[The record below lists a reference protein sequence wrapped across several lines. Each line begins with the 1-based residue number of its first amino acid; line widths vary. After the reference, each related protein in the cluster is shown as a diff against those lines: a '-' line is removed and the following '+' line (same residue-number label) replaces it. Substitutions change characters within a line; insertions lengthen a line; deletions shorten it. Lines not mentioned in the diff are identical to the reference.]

1 MSKKL
6 LLTALIG
13 FVALTASAR
22 EMTTADTRNQYKPY
36 PQPTRQLTSAPAG
49 YEVFHMEHYGRHG
62 SRWLTDSESYAYPVE
77 QLARAERN
85 GVLTDEGK
93 DVLSRLRQIE
103 ADSKGRVGELT
114 PLGARQHRGIAKRMA
129 ANFPTL
135 FAPGTCVDAKST
147 VIIRCILSMLN
158 AVQELS
164 AAQPRL
170 VIKTDASEHDM
181 YYTNFHDKER
191 GRYKD
196 AAVKQYM
203 PAFMAARANKGDFLR
218 RLVNDDK
225 FIRDSLDT
233 QQLFS
238 RLYEVASNIVS
249 HDGDYAELMP
259 LFTDEEIRQGA
270 EIGNAFWALE
280 GAYSQ
285 LTQNKNPRSQRNLL
299 SNMIL
304 SADTAMTSAQKSV
317 NLRFGHDGV
326 VLPLVS
332 LMELDKYGREF
343 HDMDK
348 FSEDYHISDIIPMA
362 CNIQMVFYRP
372 KGSLNPNDVLVKIL
386 LNEEETTIAALPTIA
401 PGSPYYL
408 WADLRSFLARKA
420 EL

>member
-13 FVALTASAR
+13 LAGLAVSAR
-22 EMTTADTRNQYKPY
+22 EMTTEDARNQYRPY
-36 PQPTRQLTSAPAG
+36 PQPSGQLTAAPAG

-62 SRWLTDSESYAYPVE
+62 SRWLTDGKSYDYPVE

-93 DVLSRLRQIE
+93 RVLGQLRQIQ
-103 ADSKGRVGELT
+103 ADSKGRTGELT
-114 PLGARQHRGIAKRMA
+114 PLGARQHRGIAQRMA
-129 ANFPTL
+129 ANYPTL
-135 FAPGTCVDAKST
+135 FAPGTYVDAKST
-147 VIIRCILSMLN
+147 VVIRCILSMLN
-158 AVQELS
+158 AIQELS
-164 AAQPRL
+164 AAQPQL
-170 VIKTDASEHDM
+170 VVATDASEHDM

-191 GRYKD
+191 SRIKD
-196 AAVKQYM
+196 EAVKQYM
-203 PAFMAARANKGDFLR
+203 PAFVAARANKGDFLR
-218 RLVNDDK
+218 RLVSDDK

-259 LFTDEEIRQGA
+259 LFTDEEIRQGG
-270 EIGNAFWALE
+270 EIGNAYWALE

-285 LTQNKNPRSQRNLL
+285 LTKNMNPRSQRNLL

-304 SADTAMTSAQKSV
+304 SADTAMTSPRKSV

-332 LMELDKYGREF
+332 LMEIGKYGKEF
-343 HDMDK
+343 NEMDK
-348 FSEDYHISDIIPMA
+348 FYEDYRVSDIIPMA
-362 CNIQMVFYRP
+362 CNVQLVFLRP
-372 KGSLNPNDVLVKIL
+372 TGSVNPNDVLVKVL
-386 LNEEETTIAALPTIA
+386 LNEEEVTVGNLPTIA
-401 PGSPYYL
+401 PGSPYYR
-408 WADLRSFLARKA
+408 WPALRAFLSRKA